1 MNAYR
6 KSYLAILFLIFLM
19 AHPKNYKLL
28 PITSAEAIDSIPTM
42 TDPELN
48 FVMGYGAYINK
59 DYGNCADSFFKALDI
74 EAPLNQRARFYL
86 AVCQYYLKNN
96 SFAAINLNLVNK
108 DALNSAELKAATK
121 LEGHL
126 AGELEK
132 IREPKWLF
140 VPYAGVGN
148 YSSTDP
154 SLVSSTFFGTMVESY
169 LPTYSWKASIEQ
181 LSIKG
186 KQDSDGYNQTQWLLG
201 GGSFTQSFIEYRGR
215 IFGVSSS
222 NTNYHN
228 ILAVTAGAS
237 KWIMDGTNR
246 VSVDGYITNF
256 PNSIFGHM
264 TVNQLTVAS
273 SQYITVRPTWTLWG
287 QLSMN
292 YVVPT
297 AAMANA
303 TNSILKLSPSYAR
316 YMADL
321 VYGEGNLT
329 YSMGLSMGKEIFGI
343 HNDGAI
349 LFSGAEEHGLGWN
362 VAVQIYDVKKNSF
375 KVQYSAENYVKG
387 TDTQLMNAS
396 VGSFS
401 LLGLYFF

>member
-6 KSYLAILFLIFLM
+6 RCYLAILFIIFSVS
-19 AHPKNYKLL
+19 HTKNNQLQF
-28 PITSAEAIDSIPTM
+28 ITSANAVESAAAM
-42 TDPELN
+42 TDSELN

-59 DYGNCADSFFKALDI
+59 DYGNCADSFFKALNI
-74 EAPLNQRARFYL
+74 ETPQNHRARFYL

-96 SFAAINLNLVNK
+96 SFAAMNLNLVNK
-108 DALNSAELKAATK
+108 EALNSAELKAAQK

-154 SLVSSTFFGTMVESY
+154 SLASSMFFGSMVESY

-201 GGSFTQSFIEYRGR
+201 GGSFTQSYLEYRGR

-237 KWIMDGTNR
+237 KWILDGTNR
-246 VSVDGYITNF
+246 ISVDGYITNF
-256 PNSIFGHM
+256 PNSVFGHM
-264 TVNQLTVAS
+264 MVNQLTVAS
-273 SQYITVRPTWTLWG
+273 SQYITVQPTWTLWG

-292 YVVPT
+292 YVVPN

-303 TNSILKLSPSYAR
+303 TNTILKLSPSYAR

-321 VYGEGNLT
+321 VYGEGNMT

-349 LFSGAEEHGLGWN
+349 LYSGAEEHGLGWN
-362 VAVQIYDVKKNSF
+362 VAVQVFDAKKNSF

-401 LLGLYFF
+401 LLGLYLF